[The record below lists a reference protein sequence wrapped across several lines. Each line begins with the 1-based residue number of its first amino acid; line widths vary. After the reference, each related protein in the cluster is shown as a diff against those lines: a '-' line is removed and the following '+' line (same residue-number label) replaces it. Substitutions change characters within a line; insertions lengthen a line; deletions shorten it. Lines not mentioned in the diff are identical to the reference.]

1 MRVKYDLERQTF
13 SQFVRKSEYPSPKRL
28 KMQQNNKDDD
38 KWQWRPL
45 TAVCGHSCN
54 FHITQKETNS
64 DAAAKQDTEVSR
76 FTQSRD
82 VQDSDQGEM
91 RRHLTFCWQKYS
103 KEMEVLDK

>member
-1 MRVKYDLERQTF
+1 MAMKT
-13 SQFVRKSEYPSPKRL
+13 
-28 KMQQNNKDDD
+28 
-38 KWQWRPL
+38 L
-45 TAVCGHSCN
+45 TGMCWHSSD

-64 DAAAKQDTEVSR
+64 DAAAKQDSEVSR

-103 KEMEVLDK
+103 EEMEALNK